1 MKLKPIYKINTM
13 SRNGWISYSSVKTG
27 KDLGYWDPYRPTK
40 DEFSQISGDMRRVI
54 LRRLERN
61 FGKYGRKVMAILL
74 SFYEAGILCGFQ
86 PVYIKDYQIVSWTAK
101 DEKRGIPLE
110 FAEFLALSGRW
121 KNKQS
126 EDAKSSRL
134 IRELLQS
141 GAFLRFIVD
150 TNSSRRISLWS
161 MPKMRIR

>member
-1 MKLKPIYKINTM
+1 MGVKPIYKINTM
-13 SRNGWISYSSVKTG
+13 SRNGWISYSSVETG
-27 KDLGYWDPYRPTK
+27 KELGYWDPYRPTK
-40 DEFSQISGDMRRVI
+40 DEFSQLTGDMRKVI
-54 LRRLERN
+54 LSRLEYN
-61 FGKYGRKVMAILL
+61 FERYGRKIMTILV
-74 SFYEAGILCGFQ
+74 SFMEAGIMCGFE
-86 PVYIKDYQIVSWTAK
+86 PVYVEDFQIVSWTAK